1 MQDSHGRIL
10 DHLRISVTDRCNMR
24 CSYCMPD
31 GDYGAQPRANLL
43 TFEEITTVV
52 GKLVH
57 EYGVRNLRLTGG
69 EPLVRRDLPK
79 LIAALRKL
87 PVIDIAMTTNAVLLK
102 GKAQALRAAGLD
114 RLNISLDTLQQERL
128 NRISPGTRLK
138 DILNGI
144 DAALA
149 AGFTG
154 LKFNAVL
161 LRGTNDDEIL
171 PLIEYALER
180 GGVMRFIEAMPIGV
194 LAGRHQ
200 EVLVPAETI
209 RQTVAAKYAWTAAP
223 RPAGS
228 PAANYTLRAKN
239 APAAAEPLGEFGIIA
254 SETEPFCMQCRR
266 LRLTAD
272 GTFIACLFHDHG
284 ADLRQWVRAQH
295 PTAAAADQA
304 FAELLTKAVALKPTA
319 RLPMVKHAMVVVGG

>member
-1 MQDSHGRIL
+1 MLDTHGRQL

-43 TFEEITTVV
+43 TFEEIERVV

-57 EYGVRNLRLTGG
+57 EFGVKHLRLTGG

-79 LIAALRKL
+79 LIAKLRAL
-87 PVIDIAMTTNAVLLK
+87 PVADIAMTTNAVLLK
-102 GKAQALRAAGLD
+102 GKAQALRDAGLD

-138 DILNGI
+138 DILNGV

-149 AGFTG
+149 VGFCG

-161 LRGTNDDEIL
+161 MRGTNDDEIL
-171 PLIEYALER
+171 PLIRYALDR

-194 LAGRHQ
+194 LAGRHK
-200 EVLVPAETI
+200 ELLVPAAEI
-209 RQTVAAKYAWTAAP
+209 RSVVSKAYDLTEAP
-223 RPAGS
+223 RPVGS
-228 PAANYTLRAKN
+228 PAAYYRVTAGT
-239 APAAAEPLGEFGIIA
+239 AAAAVSGEFGIIA
-254 SETEPFCMQCRR
+254 SETEPFCMTCRR

-272 GTFIACLFHDHG
+272 GTFIACLFREQG
-284 ADLRQWVRAQH
+284 ADLRQWVRRDYESRQD
-295 PTAAAADQA
+295 ADTA
-304 FAELLTKAVALKPTA
+304 FAQLIEKAVALKPTT